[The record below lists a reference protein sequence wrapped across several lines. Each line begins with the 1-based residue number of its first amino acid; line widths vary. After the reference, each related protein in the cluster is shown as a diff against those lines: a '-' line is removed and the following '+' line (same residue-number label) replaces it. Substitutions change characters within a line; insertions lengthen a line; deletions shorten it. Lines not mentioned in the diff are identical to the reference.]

1 MRNELESINPITD
14 MALSNTPTTSREITI
29 DEKQKLSANLS
40 NARSENTRK
49 NYMGAWDK
57 FTKWCETES
66 VNPLPSEPWQVALYV
81 DYLNESGYKESTL
94 NTAVSAI
101 QAMHADNGSTVSLF
115 KHHIVK
121 STLTACKRAM
131 VDDGRSTVNKP
142 AVFTEQLMKD
152 MLALCSNTLSGIRD
166 KAMLALGFNTGMR
179 ASEISEL
186 LPSDIEFDAHGMT
199 VNIRHSKGDQ
209 FGKGESFY
217 IQALAPVHA
226 DLCAVHNMKR
236 WLEARASVEAV
247 LRADTPI
254 FFALRKGVQPYPYTD
269 NKGVISGL
277 SRQAIT
283 KVVRGYAN
291 RLSISG
297 NYSAHSLRHSFI
309 TLAFSKGIQSN
320 RIAKVTRHKNQR
332 VLQGYDQTSMKDN
345 SFNLALWG

>member
-14 MALSNTPTTSREITI
+14 MALSNAPVTSREITI

-101 QAMHADNGSTVSLF
+101 QAMHSDNGYTVTF
-115 KHHIVK
+115 FTHHLVK
-121 STLTACKRAM
+121 STLTASKRAM
-131 VDDGRSTVNKP
+131 ADDGRSKVNKP

-152 MLALCSNTLSGIRD
+152 MLSLTSNTVSGVRD

-179 ASEISEL
+179 ASEISAL
-186 LPSDIEFDAHGMT
+186 LPSDIEFDGHGMT
-199 VNIRHSKGDQ
+199 VTIRRSKGDQ
-209 FGKGESFY
+209 MGKGDSFY
-217 IQALAPVHA
+217 IQALAPIHA
-226 DLCAVHNMKR
+226 DVCAVHNMR
-236 WLEARASVEAV
+236 QWLEVRGGVEAV
-247 LRADTPI
+247 LRTDTPI
-254 FFALRKGVQPYPYTD
+254 FFALRKGVNPYPYTD
-269 NKGVISGL
+269 NKGIISGL

-283 KVVRGYAN
+283 KIVAGYAK
-291 RLSISG
+291 RLSITG

-332 VLQGYDQTSMKDN
+332 VLQGYDQTGLKDN